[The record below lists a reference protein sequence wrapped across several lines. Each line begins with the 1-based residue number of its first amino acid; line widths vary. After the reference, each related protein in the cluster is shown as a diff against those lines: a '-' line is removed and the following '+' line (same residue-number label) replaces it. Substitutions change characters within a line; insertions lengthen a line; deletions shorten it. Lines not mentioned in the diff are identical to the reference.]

1 MRTAWFLYVEYA
13 DGEREFYD
21 LVSDPLEL
29 HNLAGQLTGPT
40 LTQLHRGLVAMRRCH
55 GDESCWAAMG
65 GGGHALDLRIRI
77 RERGH
82 ITALDHRG

>member
-1 MRTAWFLYVEYA
+1 
-13 DGEREFYD
+13 
-21 LVSDPLEL
+21 
-29 HNLAGQLTGPT
+29 
-40 LTQLHRGLVAMRRCH
+40 MRRCH